1 MDYKDFIVI
10 YPSYIDSTKTI
21 QQGRRIAKEA
31 CVDTPTVSDISLV
44 LQELGIRH
52 ITEPYKGYSRDQTTL
67 WDNPG
72 RVRYEPPKFLDLSDK
87 ENSTPSSSR
96 QQVLIEVASK
106 VPHLEQRKKRLQEEA
121 KAKEAELLQREKQ
134 QAERQK
140 LVKQQHHQPA
150 SSQPSSTKKKGK
162 KKR

>member
-21 QQGRRIAKEA
+21 KQGRRIAKEA
-31 CVDTPTVSDISLV
+31 CVDTPIVSDISLA

-72 RVRYEPPKFLDLSDK
+72 RVRYEPPKFLDISDK
-87 ENSTPSSSR
+87 ENSTSSSSK
-96 QQVLIEVASK
+96 QQLLIEVASK

-121 KAKEAELLQREKQ
+121 KAREAELLQREKQ
-134 QAERQK
+134 QAEKQK
-140 LVKQQHHQPA
+140 LAKQHHHQAP
-150 SSQPSSTKKKGK
+150 SQTSSTKKKGK